1 MLLLSIIV
9 LPLLAAILL
18 ALLGGGR
25 AVARW
30 VALLTA
36 IGTLLVSLGIA
47 SQLKVARDGHRTN
60 TTDRPVDGPVQPRLE
75 WRRTWMTLGNI
86 AQKPAQLT
94 DFEFDADSGDPSD
107 VVDGSE
113 RIRTGDT
120 RKALLHRMGF
130 VNGDERVQLN
140 DTQLA
145 ELRDAGIVRREASV
159 RLEFYLGADGISV
172 LMLALTAILTISA
185 VLISWESIQDR
196 AAEFY
201 LCLLLLEAGMLGAF
215 VAFDLILFYV
225 FFEFTLIPL
234 FFLVGIWGGAQR
246 QFAAYRFFI
255 YTLAG
260 SVITLLGLVALVL
273 KVMETG
279 LTATPFSIPDIAAAL
294 KEHPLSDQWQ
304 IGLLL
309 ALSAG
314 FVIKVPLFPFHTWLP
329 LAHTEAPTAG
339 SVLLAGILLKLGCYG
354 FLRICLPILP
364 AAVAG
369 FGVPIYA
376 TMAVIGI
383 VYGALG
389 ALAQSDIKK
398 LVAYS
403 SVSHLGFCMLGMFAL
418 NSEGITGAVM
428 QMVNHGLSTGALF
441 LLVGMVYD
449 RYHTRELSEL
459 GGLATRLPLLSV
471 CMVFICMASAGLPG
485 LNGFVGELLAL
496 IGMFKANPI
505 YAAIGATG
513 VVLGAWY
520 LLDMLRRAFFG
531 PLKEPASVHGP
542 ILDINMR
549 EALSVVPLMALCLW
563 IGVFP
568 KPLLDTI
575 EEDVRAVVKM
585 YPPSAPAK
593 SEFADAK
600 QTTQETLISVDR
612 RE

>member
-1 MLLLSIIV
+1 MLLLFIIL

-25 AVARW
+25 TVARW

-47 SQLKVARDGHRTN
+47 SQLSATREGHTLAN
-60 TTDRPVDGPVQPRLE
+60 SEDIADGPVQPRLE
-75 WRRTWMTLGNI
+75 WRRTWMTLG
-86 AQKPAQLT
+86 QMSLSHQR
-94 DFEFDADSGDPSD
+94 DSKIDQGTLESRP
-107 VVDGSE
+107 
-113 RIRTGDT
+113 
-120 RKALLHRMGF
+120 
-130 VNGDERVQLN
+130 LN
-140 DTQLA
+140 DTPTESKPGSEGNNGPLIFDQSLS
-145 ELRDAGIVRREASV
+145 LILGKGQTVTSDI

-172 LMLALTAILTISA
+172 LMLALTAILTVSA

-196 AAEFY
+196 ATEFY
-201 LCLLLLEAGMLGAF
+201 ICLLALEAGMLGAF

-234 FFLVGIWGGAQR
+234 FFLVGIWGGVQR

-273 KVMETG
+273 KVMQDG

-294 KEHPLSDQWQ
+294 KEHPLSEQWQ

-369 FGVPIYA
+369 FGVPVFA

-441 LLVGMVYD
+441 LLVGMIYD

-471 CMVFICMASAGLPG
+471 CMVFICLASAGLPG
-485 LNGFVGELLAL
+485 LNGFVGELLCL
-496 IGMFKANPI
+496 IGMFKANPV

-549 EALSVVPLMALCLW
+549 EALAVVPLMILCLW
-563 IGVFP
+563 IGVYP
-568 KPLLDTI
+568 KPILDTI
-575 EEDVRAVVKM
+575 EGDVRAIVKM
-585 YPPSAPAK
+585 YPQPAQTK
-593 SEFADAK
+593 PEIADAK
-600 QTTQETLISVDR
+600 RTTEGTRISADR

>member
-1 MLLLSIIV
+1 MLLISIIL

-30 VALLTA
+30 VALFTA
-36 IGTLLVSLGIA
+36 IGTLLLSLGIA
-47 SQLKVARDGHRTN
+47 SQLTTTREGHVLATSN
-60 TTDRPVDGPVQPRLE
+60 HPVDGPVQPKLE
-75 WRRTWMTLGNI
+75 WRQTWMTLGVR
-86 AQKPAQLT
+86 PASSSIGVGENFGI
-94 DFEFDADSGDPSD
+94 DGSD
-107 VVDGSE
+107 VSGVVQIIETSE
-113 RIRTGDT
+113 
-120 RKALLHRMGF
+120 AP
-130 VNGDERVQLN
+130 
-140 DTQLA
+140 
-145 ELRDAGIVRREASV
+145 IV
-159 RLEFYLGADGISV
+159 LEFYLGADGISV
-172 LMLALTAILTISA
+172 LMLALTAILTVSA

-196 AAEFY
+196 ATEFY

-234 FFLVGIWGGAQR
+234 FFLVGIWGGVQR

-294 KEHPLSDQWQ
+294 KEHPLSEQWQ

-369 FGVPIYA
+369 FGVPVYA

-471 CMVFICMASAGLPG
+471 CMVFICLASAGLPG

-549 EALSVVPLMALCLW
+549 EALAVVPLMILCLW

-585 YPPSAPAK
+585 YPHPTASTVGI
-593 SEFADAK
+593 ADHEKTKMKTAH
-600 QTTQETLISVDR
+600 LR
-612 RE
+612 

>member
-1 MLLLSIIV
+1 MLLLSIIL
-9 LPLLAAILL
+9 LPLLAAVLL

-25 AVARW
+25 PVARW

-36 IGTLLVSLGIA
+36 IGTLLISLGITAKLISIHENKQNA
-47 SQLKVARDGHRTN
+47 SSESRSNAAT
-60 TTDRPVDGPVQPRLE
+60 GPIQPKLE
-75 WRRTWMTLGNI
+75 WRQTWMTLGNLTRQEQI
-86 AQKPAQLT
+86 QMDPVVETSDASTPPAN
-94 DFEFDADSGDPSD
+94 EPPP
-107 VVDGSE
+107 VE
-113 RIRTGDT
+113 WRTVT
-120 RKALLHRMGF
+120 
-130 VNGDERVQLN
+130 
-140 DTQLA
+140 TP
-145 ELRDAGIVRREASV
+145 I

-185 VLISWESIQDR
+185 VLISWEAIHDR
-196 AAEFY
+196 ATEFY
-201 LCLLLLEAGMLGAF
+201 ICLLVLEAGMLGAF

-234 FFLVGIWGGAQR
+234 FFLVGIWGGVQR

-273 KVMETG
+273 KVLQEG

-294 KEHPLSDQWQ
+294 QTHPLPDSWQ

-339 SVLLAGILLKLGCYG
+339 SVLLAGILLKLGVYG
-354 FLRICLPILP
+354 FLRICLPLLP
-364 AAVAG
+364 DAVEG
-369 FGVPIYA
+369 FGVPVFA

-383 VYGALG
+383 VFGALG

-471 CMVFICMASAGLPG
+471 CMVFVCLASAGLPG
-485 LNGFVGELLAL
+485 LNGFVGELLSL

-505 YAAIGATG
+505 YSAIGATG

-520 LLDMLRRAFFG
+520 LLDMLRRGFFG
-531 PLKEPASVHGP
+531 PLKEPAPTHGQ

-549 EALSVVPLMALCLW
+549 ELLSVAPLMALCLW
-563 IGVFP
+563 IGVYP
-568 KPLLDTI
+568 KPVLDII
-575 EEDVRAVVKM
+575 ESDVRGVVNL
-585 YPPSAPAK
+585 YRTATPISENLAQSHSARLD
-593 SEFADAK
+593 E
-600 QTTQETLISVDR
+600 ISPVR
-612 RE
+612 AERSR

>member
-1 MLLLSIIV
+1 MLLLSIIL

-18 ALLGGGR
+18 ALLGGDR
-25 AVARW
+25 TIARW

-36 IGTLLVSLGIA
+36 IGTLLLSLGIG
-47 SQLKVARDGHRTN
+47 SQLTNARERRT
-60 TTDRPVDGPVQPRLE
+60 TEISEEFRDGPVRPRLE
-75 WRRTWMTLGNI
+75 WRRTWMTLGHV
-86 AQKPAQLT
+86 QLK
-94 DFEFDADSGDPSD
+94 ELVPWSGSSPDASGDGKPVELGADGQPLPSD
-107 VVDGSE
+107 PPASE
-113 RIRTGDT
+113 TPAEPEWRT
-120 RKALLHRMGF
+120 
-130 VNGDERVQLN
+130 VSSS
-140 DTQLA
+140 
-145 ELRDAGIVRREASV
+145 I
-159 RLEFYLGADGISV
+159 RLEFFLGADGISV
-172 LMLALTAILTISA
+172 LMLALTAILTVSA

-196 AAEFY
+196 ATEFY
-201 LCLLLLEAGMLGAF
+201 ICLLALEAGMLGAF

-234 FFLVGIWGGAQR
+234 FFLVGIWGGVQR

-260 SVITLLGLVALVL
+260 SVVTLLGLVALVL

-279 LTATPFSIPDIAAAL
+279 LTATPFSIPDIASVL
-294 KEHPLSDQWQ
+294 KDHPLSDQWQ
-304 IGLLL
+304 IGLLV

-471 CMVFICMASAGLPG
+471 CMVFICLASAGLPG

-496 IGMFKANPI
+496 IGMFKANPL

-549 EALSVVPLMALCLW
+549 EGLAVVPLMILCLW
-563 IGVFP
+563 IGVYP
-568 KPLLDTI
+568 KPILDTI
-575 EEDVRAVVKM
+575 EDDVRAVVKM
-585 YPPSAPAK
+585 YPQQVAAK
-593 SEFADAK
+593 TEVA
-600 QTTQETLISVDR
+600 R
-612 RE
+612 RTIDEKPHDEKMTKPE

>member
-1 MLLLSIIV
+1 MLLLSIIL
-9 LPLLAAILL
+9 LPLFGAILL

-25 AVARW
+25 AIARW

-36 IGTLLVSLGIA
+36 IGTLLISLGIA
-47 SQLKVARDGHRTN
+47 AQLSAAREGHSEAES
-60 TTDRPVDGPVQPRLE
+60 DRSVDGPVHPKLE
-75 WRRTWMTLGNI
+75 WRRTWMTLGQTVLKVPVKVLGFEGGEV
-86 AQKPAQLT
+86 QKEGDGIPVDIDAEGKPILVDAAADEPVRKIESPAIST
-94 DFEFDADSGDPSD
+94 P
-107 VVDGSE
+107 
-113 RIRTGDT
+113 
-120 RKALLHRMGF
+120 
-130 VNGDERVQLN
+130 
-140 DTQLA
+140 
-145 ELRDAGIVRREASV
+145 V

-172 LMLALTAILTISA
+172 LMLALTAILTVSA

-196 AAEFY
+196 PTEFY

-234 FFLVGIWGGAQR
+234 FFLVGIWGGVQR

-260 SVITLLGLVALVL
+260 SVVTLLGLVALVL
-273 KVMETG
+273 KVLETG
-279 LTATPFSIPDIAAAL
+279 LTATPFSIPDIAVAL
-294 KEHPLSDQWQ
+294 KAHPLSDQWQ
-304 IGLLL
+304 IGLLM

-369 FGVPIYA
+369 FGVPVFA
-376 TMAVIGI
+376 SMSVIGI

-418 NSEGITGAVM
+418 NSEGITGSVM

-471 CMVFICMASAGLPG
+471 CMVFICLASAGLPG

-496 IGMFKANPI
+496 IGMFKSNPL

-542 ILDINMR
+542 IHDMNLR
-549 EALSVVPLMALCLW
+549 EALAVVPLMILCLW
-563 IGVFP
+563 IGVYP
-568 KPLLDTI
+568 KPILDTI
-575 EEDVRAVVKM
+575 EDDVRAVVKM
-585 YPPSAPAK
+585 YTQKDLAESKAK
-593 SEFADAK
+593 VAK
-600 QTTQETLISVDR
+600 IAKAE
-612 RE
+612 

>member
-1 MLLLSIIV
+1 MLLLSIIL
-9 LPLLAAILL
+9 LPLLAAVLL

-25 AVARW
+25 PVARW

-36 IGTLLVSLGIA
+36 IGTLLISLGITAKLISIHENKQNA
-47 SQLKVARDGHRTN
+47 SSESRSNAAT
-60 TTDRPVDGPVQPRLE
+60 GPIQPKLE
-75 WRRTWMTLGNI
+75 WRQTWMTLGNLTRQEQI
-86 AQKPAQLT
+86 QMDPVVETSDASTPPAN
-94 DFEFDADSGDPSD
+94 EPPP
-107 VVDGSE
+107 VE
-113 RIRTGDT
+113 WRTVT
-120 RKALLHRMGF
+120 
-130 VNGDERVQLN
+130 
-140 DTQLA
+140 TP
-145 ELRDAGIVRREASV
+145 I

-185 VLISWESIQDR
+185 VLISWEAIHDR
-196 AAEFY
+196 ATEFY
-201 LCLLLLEAGMLGAF
+201 ICLLVLEAGMLGAF

-234 FFLVGIWGGAQR
+234 FFLVGIWGGVQR

-273 KVMETG
+273 KVLQEG

-294 KEHPLSDQWQ
+294 QTHPLPDSWQ

-339 SVLLAGILLKLGCYG
+339 SVLLAGILLKLGVYG
-354 FLRICLPILP
+354 FLRICLPLLP
-364 AAVAG
+364 DAVEG
-369 FGVPIYA
+369 FGVPVFA

-383 VYGALG
+383 VFGALG

-471 CMVFICMASAGLPG
+471 CMVFVCLASAGLPG
-485 LNGFVGELLAL
+485 LNGFVGELLSL

-505 YAAIGATG
+505 YSAIGATG

-520 LLDMLRRAFFG
+520 LLDMLRRGFFG
-531 PLKEPASVHGP
+531 PLKEPAPTHGP

-549 EALSVVPLMALCLW
+549 ELLSVAPLMALCLW
-563 IGVFP
+563 IGGYP
-568 KPLLDTI
+568 KPVLDII
-575 EEDVRAVVKM
+575 ESDVRGVVNL
-585 YPPSAPAK
+585 YRTATPISENLAQSHSARLD
-593 SEFADAK
+593 E
-600 QTTQETLISVDR
+600 ISPVR
-612 RE
+612 AERSR

>member
-1 MLLLSIIV
+1 MLLLSIIL
-9 LPLLAAILL
+9 LPLIAAILL

-25 AVARW
+25 GLARW

-47 SQLKVARDGHRTN
+47 SQLNAAREGRMAGN
-60 TTDRPVDGPVQPRLE
+60 SEGPVDSPVQPKLE
-75 WRRTWMTLGNI
+75 WRRTWMTIGEIEREELVYTGEVQVGIEGYMDEAGKMIFKNEPRHVLKRQSI
-86 AQKPAQLT
+86 ATP
-94 DFEFDADSGDPSD
+94 
-107 VVDGSE
+107 
-113 RIRTGDT
+113 
-120 RKALLHRMGF
+120 
-130 VNGDERVQLN
+130 
-140 DTQLA
+140 
-145 ELRDAGIVRREASV
+145 V

-196 AAEFY
+196 ATEFY

-234 FFLVGIWGGAQR
+234 FFLVGIWGGVQR

-273 KVMETG
+273 KVMESG

-294 KEHPLSDQWQ
+294 KAHPLTYEWQ
-304 IGLLL
+304 VGLLL

-364 AAVAG
+364 AAVAR

-471 CMVFICMASAGLPG
+471 CMVFICLASAGLPG

-549 EALSVVPLMALCLW
+549 EALAVVPLMILCLW

-575 EEDVRAVVKM
+575 EDDVREVVKM
-585 YPPSAPAK
+585 YPPKHSAKLPTK
-593 SEFADAK
+593 VVSR
-600 QTTQETLISVDR
+600 TQPE
-612 RE
+612 

>member
-1 MLLLSIIV
+1 MLLLSIIL

-25 AVARW
+25 TVARW

-36 IGTLLVSLGIA
+36 IGTLLISLGIA
-47 SQLKVARDGHRTN
+47 AQLTTAREGHALA
-60 TTDRPVDGPVQPRLE
+60 TTDRPVDGPVQPKLE
-75 WRRTWMTLGNI
+75 WRRTWMTLGHLNQPSGAVLADNESGEVI
-86 AQKPAQLT
+86 AK
-94 DFEFDADSGDPSD
+94 
-107 VVDGSE
+107 
-113 RIRTGDT
+113 
-120 RKALLHRMGF
+120 
-130 VNGDERVQLN
+130 
-140 DTQLA
+140 
-145 ELRDAGIVRREASV
+145 GINETPI

-172 LMLALTAILTISA
+172 LMLALTAILTVSA

-196 AAEFY
+196 ATEFY
-201 LCLLLLEAGMLGAF
+201 ICLLALEAGMLGAF

-234 FFLVGIWGGAQR
+234 FFLVGIWGGVQR

-273 KVMETG
+273 KVMESG

-294 KEHPLSDQWQ
+294 KAQPLSEQWQ

-354 FLRICLPILP
+354 FLRICLPLLP
-364 AAVAG
+364 AAIAG
-369 FGVPIYA
+369 FGVPVYA

-471 CMVFICMASAGLPG
+471 CMVFICLASAGLPG

-531 PLKEPASVHGP
+531 PLKEPALVHGP

-549 EALSVVPLMALCLW
+549 EALAVVPLMILCLW

-575 EEDVRAVVKM
+575 EDDVRVVVKM
-585 YPPSAPAK
+585 YPQTSPTKP
-593 SEFADAK
+593 ETADAK
-600 QTTQETLISVDR
+600 RTTEGTLISADR
-612 RE
+612 R

>member
-1 MLLLSIIV
+1 MLLLSIIL

-25 AVARW
+25 SVARW

-47 SQLKVARDGHRTN
+47 SQVTAVREAHAMA
-60 TTDRPVDGPVQPRLE
+60 TTDGPVDGPVQPKLE
-75 WRRTWMTLGNI
+75 WRRTWMTLGHLNQPSGAVLVDNESREVI
-86 AQKPAQLT
+86 AK
-94 DFEFDADSGDPSD
+94 GI
-107 VVDGSE
+107 SE
-113 RIRTGDT
+113 TPI
-120 RKALLHRMGF
+120 
-130 VNGDERVQLN
+130 
-140 DTQLA
+140 
-145 ELRDAGIVRREASV
+145 
-159 RLEFYLGADGISV
+159 RLEFYLGADGISA
-172 LMLALTAILTISA
+172 LMLALTAILTVSA

-196 AAEFY
+196 ATEFY
-201 LCLLLLEAGMLGAF
+201 ICLLALEAGMLGAF

-234 FFLVGIWGGAQR
+234 FFLVGIWGGVQR

-294 KEHPLSDQWQ
+294 KTHPLSEQWQ

-339 SVLLAGILLKLGCYG
+339 SVLLAGVLLKLGSYG
-354 FLRICLPILP
+354 FLRICLPLLP
-364 AAVAG
+364 DAVAG
-369 FGVPIYA
+369 FGVPVYA

-471 CMVFICMASAGLPG
+471 CMVFICLASAGLPG
-485 LNGFVGELLAL
+485 LNGFVGELLSL

-549 EALSVVPLMALCLW
+549 EALAVVPLMILCLW

-575 EEDVRAVVKM
+575 EDDVRVIVKM
-585 YPPSAPAK
+585 YPQQNAAK
-593 SEFADAK
+593 TEVAK
-600 QTTQETLISVDR
+600 RANDEIPKD
-612 RE
+612 E

>member
-1 MLLLSIIV
+1 MLLLSIIL
-9 LPLLAAILL
+9 LPLLAAVLL

-25 AVARW
+25 PLARW
-30 VALLTA
+30 VALLAT
-36 IGTLLVSLGIA
+36 IGTLLISLGITAKLISIHENKHNA
-47 SQLKVARDGHRTN
+47 SSESSSNVAN
-60 TTDRPVDGPVQPRLE
+60 GPIQPKLE
-75 WRRTWMTLGNI
+75 WRRTWMTLGNLTR
-86 AQKPAQLT
+86 QEQVQTDPAAVEVDAT
-94 DFEFDADSGDPSD
+94 DTAAPPANEPPP
-107 VVDGSE
+107 VE
-113 RIRTGDT
+113 WRTVT
-120 RKALLHRMGF
+120 
-130 VNGDERVQLN
+130 
-140 DTQLA
+140 TP
-145 ELRDAGIVRREASV
+145 I

-185 VLISWESIQDR
+185 VLISWEAIQDR
-196 AAEFY
+196 ATEFY
-201 LCLLLLEAGMLGAF
+201 ICLLVLEAGMLGAF

-234 FFLVGIWGGAQR
+234 FFLVGIWGGVQR

-273 KVMETG
+273 KVLQEG

-294 KEHPLSDQWQ
+294 QAHPLPDSWQ

-339 SVLLAGILLKLGCYG
+339 SVLLAGILLKLGVYG
-354 FLRICLPILP
+354 FLRICLPLLP
-364 AAVAG
+364 DAVEG
-369 FGVPIYA
+369 FGVPVFA

-383 VYGALG
+383 VFGALG

-471 CMVFICMASAGLPG
+471 CMVFICLASAGLPG
-485 LNGFVGELLAL
+485 LNGFVGELLSL
-496 IGMFKANPI
+496 IGMFKANTI
-505 YAAIGATG
+505 YSAIGATG

-520 LLDMLRRAFFG
+520 LLDMLRRGFFG
-531 PLKEPASVHGP
+531 PLKEPASTHGP

-549 EALSVVPLMALCLW
+549 ELLSVAPLMALCLW
-563 IGVFP
+563 IGVYP
-568 KPLLDTI
+568 KPVLDII
-575 EEDVRAVVKM
+575 ESDVRGVVNL
-585 YPPSAPAK
+585 YRP
-593 SEFADAK
+593 
-600 QTTQETLISVDR
+600 TTPVKEVHVGHNDR
-612 RE
+612 HP

>member
-1 MLLLSIIV
+1 MLLLSIIL
-9 LPLLAAILL
+9 LPLLAAVLL

-25 AVARW
+25 PLARW
-30 VALLTA
+30 VALLTTT
-36 IGTLLVSLGIA
+36 GTLLISLGIA
-47 SQLKVARDGHRTN
+47 ANLSSIREHKSTAGNERVIN
-60 TTDRPVDGPVQPRLE
+60 SPIQPKLE
-75 WRRTWMTLGNI
+75 WRRTWMTLG
-86 AQKPAQLT
+86 
-94 DFEFDADSGDPSD
+94 
-107 VVDGSE
+107 
-113 RIRTGDT
+113 
-120 RKALLHRMGF
+120 
-130 VNGDERVQLN
+130 QLN
-140 DTQLA
+140 VVSIQPK
-145 ELRDAGIVRREASV
+145 EAV
-159 RLEFYLGADGISV
+159 VNEADQVGLEMGDLIQQRIPIRLEFYLGADGISV
-172 LMLALTAILTISA
+172 LMLTLTAILTVSA

-196 AAEFY
+196 ATEFY
-201 LCLLLLEAGMLGAF
+201 ICLLVLEAGMLGAF

-234 FFLVGIWGGAQR
+234 FFLVGIWGGSQR

-260 SVITLLGLVALVL
+260 SVITLVGLVALVL
-273 KVMETG
+273 KVMQEG
-279 LTATPFSIPDIAAAL
+279 LTATPFSIPDIASAL
-294 KEHPLSDQWQ
+294 TEHPLSDQWQ

-364 AAVAG
+364 TAVAG
-369 FGVPIYA
+369 FGVPVFA

-471 CMVFICMASAGLPG
+471 CMVFICLASAGLPG
-485 LNGFVGELLAL
+485 LNGFVGELLSL

-505 YAAIGATG
+505 YSAIGATG

-520 LLDMLRRAFFG
+520 LLDMLRRGFFG
-531 PLKEPASVHGP
+531 PLKEPASTHGP

-549 EALSVVPLMALCLW
+549 ELLSVVPLMALCLW
-563 IGVFP
+563 IGVYP
-568 KPLLDTI
+568 KPVLDII
-575 EEDVRAVVKM
+575 EDDVRGVVNL
-585 YPPSAPAK
+585 YRTTTPA
-593 SEFADAK
+593 
-600 QTTQETLISVDR
+600 QEAHVGHNDR
-612 RE
+612 